1 MMRTTLTLDPDVATL
16 LAKENRASGEPM
28 KRTVNRLLRRGLS
41 NAATP
46 GRAKRFIVKPLQ
58 TGLSAAQ
65 WAKWDGR
72 KVEEIIDDADGR

>member
-28 KRTVNRLLRRGLS
+28 KRTVNRLLLS

-72 KVEEIIDDADGR
+72 KVEEILDDADGR